1 MYLYCSLKAQP
12 VWLSLFQVC
21 DWLYP
26 LMYGQSPVLSCSSG
40 VYMFPDMMSRVSG
53 SYVGVVL
60 SSELPIAERELFEDL
75 LKQMT
80 DLRIQVNAY
89 FMQLFHT
96 TLNRALEFLLISPS
110 IYVVGQAS
118 LYTYLSSISAQMT

>member
-1 MYLYCSLKAQP
+1 
-12 VWLSLFQVC
+12 
-21 DWLYP
+21 
-26 LMYGQSPVLSCSSG
+26 
-40 VYMFPDMMSRVSG
+40 MFPDMMSRVSG

-89 FMQLFHT
+89 FMQLFHR

-110 IYVVGQAS
+110 IYVVG
-118 LYTYLSSISAQMT
+118 